1 MVTPLPDYAML
12 QVALSR
18 SRLGAGAIST
28 SRKPESNFG
37 CTCGKLGANEMSDLV
52 LEK

>member
-1 MVTPLPDYAML
+1 MTPLPDYAML

-18 SRLGAGAIST
+18 VQLGAGAT
-28 SRKPESNFG
+28 SASHNPVYIFG
-37 CTCGKLGANEMSDLV
+37 CPCGKLGANEMNDLV